1 MLKKS
6 SCVVKYVYD
15 KVMTG
20 KQYGGGKS
28 MKRWVILSAMVLT
41 ITLLFGA
48 AANAAKLVKIDEL
61 KIEADKNV
69 SPLDYAFG
77 QKAMTGRLEFGALKN
92 LYGNGAGFIV
102 YIDTSE
108 QRNKWLAFKIDSGS
122 MSARI
127 VGQSSGIISFPPST
141 ISNSEPL
148 VLEIQDDA
156 LTIKAGKMSRTVKGV
171 TGFSGGLT
179 TQSIETLLKVYQ
191 WQDEE

>member
-1 MLKKS
+1 
-6 SCVVKYVYD
+6 
-15 KVMTG
+15 
-20 KQYGGGKS
+20 
-28 MKRWVILSAMVLT
+28 MKRLMLFSVMVMAVML
-41 ITLLFGA
+41 ISCAVVDA
-48 AANAAKLVKIDEL
+48 ATLVKIDEL

-69 SPLDYAFG
+69 SPMDYSFG
-77 QKAMTGRLEFGALKN
+77 QKSMTGRLEFGTLKN

-108 QRNKWLAFKIDSGS
+108 QRGKWLSFKIDSGS
-122 MSARI
+122 MSVRI

-141 ISNSEPL
+141 ISNTEPL
-148 VLEIQDDA
+148 VLEIQDEV
-156 LTIKAGKMSRTVKGV
+156 LTLKAGKISRTVKGV